1 MKFCKMSG
9 SGNDFIVVDNTDG
22 SLDGILDPGMISG
35 LCRRGLAIGADGLLE
50 LLRSPVADFAMRY
63 YNSDG
68 HPASMCGN
76 GGRCIAR
83 FALDRGVAGPG
94 LVTFTSDSGIHRAL
108 VDSSWRV
115 RLWMTEPRILAG
127 AGKLRLDDVG
137 IVAGLADT
145 GVPHLVVEH
154 EDLRDGVFER
164 VAPILRRHAA
174 AGPAGANVDFV
185 SSGRG
190 RLEMRTWERGVE
202 GETLACGTG
211 AVAVALLLSQAGR
224 ASLPVEILTRGGLE
238 LAVGRDEKGWWLEGE
253 ARIVYRGETVAPR
266 VDGD

>member
-1 MKFCKMSG
+1 MRFCKMSG
-9 SGNDFIVVDNTDG
+9 AGNDFIVVDNTDG
-22 SLDGILDPGMISG
+22 SLDSLLAPEAIRD
-35 LCRRGLAIGADGLLE
+35 LCRRGLSIGADGLLE
-50 LLRSPVADFAMRY
+50 LRRSPEADFAMRY

-68 HPASMCGN
+68 HPAAMCGN

-83 FALDRGVAGPG
+83 FAMDLGIAGPG
-94 LVTFTSDSGIHRAL
+94 LVTFTSDSGIHRAM

-127 AGKLRLDDVG
+127 AGELRLDDLD
-137 IVAGLADT
+137 ILAGLADT

-154 EDLRDGVFER
+154 EDLDDGVFER
-164 VAPILRRHAA
+164 LAPILRRHGA
-174 AGPAGANVDFV
+174 AGPAGANVDFA
-185 SSGRG
+185 SAKKG

-211 AVAVALLLSQAGR
+211 AVAVALLLSEAGR
-224 ASLPVEILTRGGLE
+224 ARLPAEILTRGGLMLE
-238 LAVGRDEKGWWLEGE
+238 VGRDENGWWLEGE
-253 ARIVYRGETVAPR
+253 ARIVFRGETVAPR